1 MAKSGIGVEFCSL
14 PEEIPIF
21 PLTGALLLP
30 GGQLPLNIF
39 EPRYL
44 KMVDA
49 ALGAGRWFG
58 MIQPDQTNTETVS
71 NIHPLFNTGC
81 LLRIHF
87 YVMRAPLILIYLGQE
102 EVAINRPIEEY
113 VHHYETLKYDT
124 TYIDQQHKRHKRST
138 PTQNEATLSLQQQS
152 RNQQH
157 VDLEFSAHGRIFNL
171 RLKRD
176 YSVFHNDLEIE
187 DGAGNSILSDHDLSH
202 IYEGY
207 LETPDDGLETKEAQE
222 RLAKMEAEVAITGFL
237 ARFRAVRARKWSKSR
252 FLKRF

>member
-1 MAKSGIGVEFCSL
+1 MLNFS
-14 PEEIPIF
+14 
-21 PLTGALLLP
+21 AL
-30 GGQLPLNIF
+30 I
-39 EPRYL
+39 
-44 KMVDA
+44 
-49 ALGAGRWFG
+49 
-58 MIQPDQTNTETVS
+58 I
-71 NIHPLFNTGC
+71 
-81 LLRIHF
+81 LRIHF

-176 YSVFHNDLEIE
+176 YSVFHNDIEIE

-207 LETPDDGLETKEAQE
+207 LETPDDGLETKEAQDTHCFGAIRDGVFDGQIKTSEGTYYVE
-222 RLAKMEAEVAITGFL
+222 RANKYFPDLTNDTFHSVIYHEKHLKDPFHH
-237 ARFRAVRARKWSKSR
+237 SR
-252 FLKRF
+252 NGK